1 MLFSQVIGQDELK
14 RKLINSAISGR
25 IPHAQLFFG
34 PEGSGSLPLA
44 IAYAQYVFCTDRTD
58 TDSCGRCPHC
68 MKIKKLSHPDLHFS
82 FPVNTTGRVVK
93 DPVSDNFIN
102 EWREFVI
109 SNPYFLATQWYEKI
123 GVENKQGL
131 INRKES
137 EEIIKKLR
145 FKPFESEYKFM
156 IIWLP
161 EKMNSYS
168 ANVLLKLIE
177 EPPEKTVFL
186 LVSDQP
192 EQLLTTISS
201 RTQPVKLARIDNESL
216 SLELI
221 DKFQIAKKDLS
232 NIVRLSGGSYC
243 RAQEI
248 VQSAEDTN
256 FYLDSFILI
265 MRLVYSRSFLEINN
279 WVEEMSIT
287 GREKLK
293 SFLSYSI
300 KLIREN
306 FILNLKNPDL
316 NYLTKNEEVFSKKF
330 HPFINGGNVIRVYEE
345 LNKAYLD
352 VERNAYAKIV
362 LFDMVLQFM
371 KLIPNKK
378 YRGSKKQ

>member
-14 RKLINSAISGR
+14 RKLINSANSGR

-44 IAYAQYVFCTDRTD
+44 IAYAQYVFCTNRTD
-58 TDSCGRCPHC
+58 TDSCGHCPHC
-68 MKIKKLSHPDLHFS
+68 MKIKKLIHPDLHFS

-109 SNPYFLATQWYEKI
+109 SNPYFLAIQWYEKI

-156 IIWLP
+156 VIWLP

-177 EPPEKTVFL
+177 EPPEKTIFL

-232 NIVRLSGGSYC
+232 NIVRLAGGSYIK
-243 RAQEI
+243 AQEI
-248 VQSAEDTN
+248 VQSSEEDN
-256 FYLDSFILI
+256 FHLDSFIQI
-265 MRLVYSRSFLEINN
+265 MRLIYLRNFLEINT

-306 FILNLKNPDL
+306 FILNLKNQEL

-330 HPFINGGNVIRVYEE
+330 HPFINGENVIRVYEE

-378 YRGSKKQ
+378 